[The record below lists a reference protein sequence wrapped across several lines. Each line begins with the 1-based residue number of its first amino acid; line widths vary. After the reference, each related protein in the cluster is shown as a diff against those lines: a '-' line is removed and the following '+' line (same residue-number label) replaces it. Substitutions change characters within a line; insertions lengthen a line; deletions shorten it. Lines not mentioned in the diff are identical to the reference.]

1 MRFSLYN
8 NVFHLLTTKQ
18 VFWQGIADELLWFV
32 SGCTNAYEL
41 CKKGIPIWDANDS
54 RKFLDKQGNF
64 DTKMEQVC
72 FIYQQ
77 IAVSV
82 RW

>member
-1 MRFSLYN
+1 MRFSLCN

-32 SGCTNAYEL
+32 SGCTNANEL
-41 CKKGIPIWDANDS
+41 CKKGIRIWDANDS

-64 DTKMEQVC
+64 DMKMEQVC

>member
-1 MRFSLYN
+1 MRFSLCN
-8 NVFHLLTTKQ
+8 NVSPLPTKQ
-18 VFWQGIADELLWFV
+18 VFWQGGVAEELLWFV
-32 SGCTNAYEL
+32 SGCTNANEL
-41 CKKGIPIWDANDS
+41 CKKGIHIWDANDS

-64 DTKMEQVC
+64 DMKIEQVC